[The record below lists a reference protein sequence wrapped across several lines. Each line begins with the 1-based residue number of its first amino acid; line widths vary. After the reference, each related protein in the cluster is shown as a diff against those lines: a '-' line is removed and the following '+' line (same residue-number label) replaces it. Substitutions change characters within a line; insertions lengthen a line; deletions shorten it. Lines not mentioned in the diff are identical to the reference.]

1 MALPGVNPTYRY
13 LDDGSPDGTILG
25 QTITSKIGFWA
36 TVTTQ
41 PTATQQA
48 VAISTA
54 AISSAATNGGWLYNT
69 STQADGVVRLV
80 NQLRNDLVSLG
91 LLKGS

>member
-13 LDDGSPDGTILG
+13 LDDGAPDGTIFG
-25 QTITSKIGFWA
+25 QTITSKIAFWSA

-54 AISSAATNGGWLYNT
+54 AVSVSATQWAFGT

-80 NQLRNDLVSLG
+80 NQLRNDLVQIG
-91 LLKGS
+91 LIKGS

>member
-13 LDDGSPDGTILG
+13 LDDGAPDGTILG
-25 QTITSKIGFWA
+25 QTITSKVGFWA

-48 VAISTA
+48 AVISTA
-54 AISSAATNGGWLYNT
+54 AISSSATAYAYIT
-69 STQADGVVRLV
+69 STQADGIVRLV

-91 LLKGS
+91 LIKGS